1 MTRIKRD
8 EGEEG
13 VVGTEGGW
21 GGVRGLVISS
31 YRNRVSKED
40 SCFSS
45 MIMRNKDALLKL
57 PGFPIRQSVLRLL
70 FLSCR
75 P

>member
-13 VVGTEGGW
+13 VAGTEAGMR
-21 GGVRGLVISS
+21 GVLVISR
-31 YRNRVSKED
+31 YRNRVSKEGG
-40 SCFSS
+40 CFSS

-57 PGFPIRQSVLRLL
+57 PGFPIRQSVLRSR
-70 FLSCR
+70 FLSHG

>member
-13 VVGTEGGW
+13 VRW
-21 GGVRGLVISS
+21 GERELVISS

-40 SCFSS
+40 GCFSS

-57 PGFPIRQSVLRLL
+57 PGFPIRHNQSCARSFFHTGLRL
-70 FLSCR
+70 
-75 P
+75 